1 MKNLKIFFVAATLML
16 LAGQQ
21 VQAQYYD
28 KGMFTLG
35 YNMGITTGSTTDF
48 IDQGSFRNF
57 SVEGAGFVKG
67 GFAIGGRISYDNFYQ
82 DYGRSTWSNGTGS
95 DITANKYNYLNS
107 MNLQATF
114 SYYFNRGGIIQPYV
128 GMGIGTAYLEKRTEY
143 GMLYDGDA
151 TSNSWNFSL
160 TPEAGVYIPF
170 GVESDWG
177 ATVRVQY
184 NHIFFNDIDVS
195 GVNYLNFG
203 VGITHRF

>member
-1 MKNLKIFFVAATLML
+1 MF

-21 VQAQYYD
+21 VQAQFYD

-35 YNMGITTGSTTDF
+35 YNMGLTTGSANNF
-48 IDQGSFRNF
+48 IGEGSFRNF

-67 GFAIGGRISYDNFYQ
+67 GFAIGARIGYDNFFE
-82 DYGRSTWSNGTGS
+82 DYGRGTWSNGEGS
-95 DITANKYNYLNS
+95 DITANKYNYLNT

-114 SYYFNRGGIIQPYV
+114 SYYFNRGGVIQPYV
-128 GMGIGTAYLEKRTEY
+128 GMGIGTAFVEKRTEY
-143 GMLYDGDA
+143 GMMYDGA
-151 TSNSWNFSL
+151 STSNSWNFSM

-177 ATVRVQY
+177 ATLRVQY
-184 NHIFFNDIDVS
+184 NHIFFNDVDVN
-195 GVNYLNFG
+195 GINYLNFG